1 MIQRYS
7 VYVLLLA
14 VAVSLS
20 SCRRAV
26 EKARRNIRFEG
37 IERVER
43 QGLTGAEVV
52 VRVMNDTGY
61 KLVLDA
67 AEMGVYYAG
76 GRVGTVVLREAVEV
90 PRRTTDS
97 FRTLWQLKISDPLA
111 LYVLARKVK
120 SGDLSQVEV
129 SYAVE
134 GRGGPAPVKISRERM
149 PLSDITR
156 QLSRWYDVQFVYE
169 TTEFSN
175 HPFTGVVKRD
185 QSLEEVLS
193 IIEKTTNIKFKISG
207 RTIIIKRAEDA
218 ANISRSSN

>member
-129 SYAVE
+129 E

-149 PLSDITR
+149 PLSDFLNTFGLTIEDVKK
-156 QLSRWYDVQFVYE
+156 QL
-169 TTEFSN
+169 
-175 HPFTGVVKRD
+175 K
-185 QSLEEVLS
+185 
-193 IIEKTTNIKFKISG
+193 
-207 RTIIIKRAEDA
+207 
-218 ANISRSSN
+218 

>member
-90 PRRTTDS
+90 PRRT
-97 FRTLWQLKISDPLA
+97 LWQLKISDPLA

-149 PLSDITR
+149 PLSDFLNTFGLTIEDVKK
-156 QLSRWYDVQFVYE
+156 QL
-169 TTEFSN
+169 
-175 HPFTGVVKRD
+175 K
-185 QSLEEVLS
+185 
-193 IIEKTTNIKFKISG
+193 
-207 RTIIIKRAEDA
+207 
-218 ANISRSSN
+218 

>member
-76 GRVGTVVLREAVEV
+76 GRRGGRSLLREPAEA
-90 PRRTTDS
+90 PRRATDE
-97 FRTLWQLKISDPLA
+97 RHGRLWRIRDSP
-111 LYVLARKVK
+111 
-120 SGDLSQVEV
+120 
-129 SYAVE
+129 
-134 GRGGPAPVKISRERM
+134 
-149 PLSDITR
+149 TR
-156 QLSRWYDVQFVYE
+156 W
-169 TTEFSN
+169 
-175 HPFTGVVKRD
+175 
-185 QSLEEVLS
+185 
-193 IIEKTTNIKFKISG
+193 
-207 RTIIIKRAEDA
+207 
-218 ANISRSSN
+218 RSTC

>member
-67 AEMGVYYAG
+67 
-76 GRVGTVVLREAVEV
+76 TVVLREAVEV

-149 PLSDITR
+149 PLSDFLNTFGLTIEDVKK
-156 QLSRWYDVQFVYE
+156 QL
-169 TTEFSN
+169 
-175 HPFTGVVKRD
+175 K
-185 QSLEEVLS
+185 
-193 IIEKTTNIKFKISG
+193 
-207 RTIIIKRAEDA
+207 
-218 ANISRSSN
+218 

>member
-120 SGDLSQVEV
+120 SGDLSQVE
-129 SYAVE
+129 E

-149 PLSDITR
+149 PLSDFLNTFGLTIEDVKK
-156 QLSRWYDVQFVYE
+156 QL
-169 TTEFSN
+169 
-175 HPFTGVVKRD
+175 K
-185 QSLEEVLS
+185 
-193 IIEKTTNIKFKISG
+193 
-207 RTIIIKRAEDA
+207 
-218 ANISRSSN
+218 

>member
-76 GRVGTVVLREAVEV
+76 GRVDGRPA
-90 PRRTTDS
+90 
-97 FRTLWQLKISDPLA
+97 
-111 LYVLARKVK
+111 
-120 SGDLSQVEV
+120 
-129 SYAVE
+129 
-134 GRGGPAPVKISRERM
+134 RGGRSAP
-149 PLSDITR
+149 PYDG
-156 QLSRWYDVQFVYE
+156 QLPDLVA
-169 TTEFSN
+169 TEN
-175 HPFTGVVKRD
+175 
-185 QSLEEVLS
+185 L
-193 IIEKTTNIKFKISG
+193 
-207 RTIIIKRAEDA
+207 
-218 ANISRSSN
+218 

>member
-67 AEMGVYYAG
+67 V
-76 GRVGTVVLREAVEV
+76 GRSVA
-90 PRRTTDS
+90 
-97 FRTLWQLKISDPLA
+97 
-111 LYVLARKVK
+111 
-120 SGDLSQVEV
+120 
-129 SYAVE
+129 
-134 GRGGPAPVKISRERM
+134 GRGVVCRGRARRPGSRENFARTDAVVGFFEYLW
-149 PLSDITR
+149 P
-156 QLSRWYDVQFVYE
+156 YD
-169 TTEFSN
+169 
-175 HPFTGVVKRD
+175 R
-185 QSLEEVLS
+185 
-193 IIEKTTNIKFKISG
+193 G
-207 RTIIIKRAEDA
+207 R
-218 ANISRSSN
+218 

>member
-97 FRTLWQLKISDPLA
+97 FRTLWQLKIS
-111 LYVLARKVK
+111 
-120 SGDLSQVEV
+120 
-129 SYAVE
+129 VE

-149 PLSDITR
+149 PLSDFLNTFGLTIEDVKK
-156 QLSRWYDVQFVYE
+156 QL
-169 TTEFSN
+169 
-175 HPFTGVVKRD
+175 K
-185 QSLEEVLS
+185 
-193 IIEKTTNIKFKISG
+193 
-207 RTIIIKRAEDA
+207 
-218 ANISRSSN
+218 

>member
-76 GRVGTVVLREAVEV
+76 GRSAPPYDGQLPDLVATENLRPAGALRAGPEGEVGRSVA
-90 PRRTTDS
+90 
-97 FRTLWQLKISDPLA
+97 
-111 LYVLARKVK
+111 
-120 SGDLSQVEV
+120 
-129 SYAVE
+129 
-134 GRGGPAPVKISRERM
+134 GRGVVCRGRARRPGSRENFARTDAVVGFFEYLW
-149 PLSDITR
+149 P
-156 QLSRWYDVQFVYE
+156 DVA
-169 TTEFSN
+169 
-175 HPFTGVVKRD
+175 
-185 QSLEEVLS
+185 
-193 IIEKTTNIKFKISG
+193 G
-207 RTIIIKRAEDA
+207 R
-218 ANISRSSN
+218 

>member
-26 EKARRNIRFEG
+26 EMARRNIRFEG

-52 VRVMNDTGY
+52 VRVMNDT
-61 KLVLDA
+61 
-67 AEMGVYYAG
+67 GVYYAG

-134 GRGGPAPVKISRERM
+134 GCGGPAPVKISRERM
-149 PLSDITR
+149 PLSDFLNTFGLTIEDVKK
-156 QLSRWYDVQFVYE
+156 QL
-169 TTEFSN
+169 
-175 HPFTGVVKRD
+175 K
-185 QSLEEVLS
+185 
-193 IIEKTTNIKFKISG
+193 
-207 RTIIIKRAEDA
+207 
-218 ANISRSSN
+218 

>member
-1 MIQRYS
+1 MKAMKKMVMWVCS
-7 VYVLLLA
+7 LA

-111 LYVLARKVK
+111 LYVLLRKVEA
-120 SGDLSQVEV
+120 GDLSQVGIA
-129 SYAVE
+129 YALE
-134 GRGGPAPVKISRERM
+134 GRGGPAPVKISRDRM
-149 PLSDITR
+149 PLSDFLNTFGLTL
-156 QLSRWYDVQFVYE
+156 QDVK
-169 TTEFSN
+169 N
-175 HPFTGVVKRD
+175 K
-185 QSLEEVLS
+185 L
-193 IIEKTTNIKFKISG
+193 K
-207 RTIIIKRAEDA
+207 
-218 ANISRSSN
+218 

>member
-76 GRVGTVVLREAVEV
+76 GRVGTVVLREAV
-90 PRRTTDS
+90 
-97 FRTLWQLKISDPLA
+97 RTLWQLKISDPLA

-134 GRGGPAPVKISRERM
+134 GRGGLAPVKISRERM
-149 PLSDITR
+149 PLSDFLNTFGLTIEDVKK
-156 QLSRWYDVQFVYE
+156 QL
-169 TTEFSN
+169 
-175 HPFTGVVKRD
+175 K
-185 QSLEEVLS
+185 
-193 IIEKTTNIKFKISG
+193 
-207 RTIIIKRAEDA
+207 
-218 ANISRSSN
+218 

>member
-67 AEMGVYYAG
+67 AEMGG

-134 GRGGPAPVKISRERM
+134 GCGGPAPVKISRERM
-149 PLSDITR
+149 PLSDFLNTFGLTIEDVKK
-156 QLSRWYDVQFVYE
+156 QL
-169 TTEFSN
+169 
-175 HPFTGVVKRD
+175 K
-185 QSLEEVLS
+185 
-193 IIEKTTNIKFKISG
+193 
-207 RTIIIKRAEDA
+207 
-218 ANISRSSN
+218 

>member
-97 FRTLWQLKISDPLA
+97 FRTLWQLKISTSGRAGA
-111 LYVLARKVK
+111 LRA
-120 SGDLSQVEV
+120 GPEGEV
-129 SYAVE
+129 GRSVA
-134 GRGGPAPVKISRERM
+134 GRGVVCRGRARRPGSRENFARTDAVVGFFEYLW
-149 PLSDITR
+149 P
-156 QLSRWYDVQFVYE
+156 YD
-169 TTEFSN
+169 
-175 HPFTGVVKRD
+175 R
-185 QSLEEVLS
+185 
-193 IIEKTTNIKFKISG
+193 G
-207 RTIIIKRAEDA
+207 R
-218 ANISRSSN
+218 